1 MGIAF
6 EGTFAKK
13 IGLSSH
19 QNAIPMIGSI
29 VVINDSEEEF
39 ENLTLELTPSLPF
52 ANHKTWPIDLIRKDS
67 RVHINDRDIGLKEGY
82 LAELSE
88 NMLAS
93 ITLKLSTGDRILL
106 DENYPIE
113 LLARNVWGG
122 AGSMPELL
130 AAFCMPNDP
139 AIDRILKEASDV
151 LRRAGKSDA
160 IDGYNT
166 KSRKRV
172 WELASVLW
180 TAISNIGISYAVPP
194 ASFEREGQ
202 KIRTPSQIIES
213 KVATCLD
220 TALLFAA
227 ALEQAGLR
235 PFIVMTE
242 GHAFSGVWLQPQEFA
257 SIITDDVSVI
267 RKRIELQELIVFET
281 TLVTQSPRPGFSHA
295 VDNATRQLTDE
306 SFILALDLQRA
317 RMQRIHPLATT
328 VRSIDTTDNE
338 GISGHEGFEEAP
350 NLPED
355 FPDDEPQPSGSVDRI
370 EYWQRKLLDLTT
382 RNRLLHVPE
391 KARVVKLVCPDP
403 GKLEDLLAENKS
415 LTIVPLPNLEA
426 GGRDVQI
433 YEQRNQKNLEEE
445 FARDALA
452 RNQVP
457 SKMEKEALD
466 ARLIELYRQAKSDME
481 EGGSNTLYLAVGFL
495 KWKKSADDA
504 KTYSA
509 PLILI
514 PVKLERKSALS
525 SVKMSMSDE
534 EPRFNLTLLELLRHD
549 FELNIPNLG
558 GALPTD
564 QSGIDVNLIWNIVRR
579 EVRDISGFEVT
590 PEVLIGTFSFAKY
603 LMWRDLKDRTDQ
615 LRQSDVVRHLLEYRV
630 GQSTLQSSEPFP
642 LPENLD
648 EELEPREL
656 FTPLPADSSQV
667 AAIVASAK
675 GHNFVLDGPP
685 GTGKSQT
692 IANMI
697 AHNLAL
703 GRRVL
708 FVAEKM
714 AALDVVKRRLD
725 QKGVGQFCLELHSN
739 KTSKPHVL
747 QQLDRAWDSRGQ
759 ISQEG
764 WDEQANKVLALRNRL
779 NGVVKVLHQR
789 WPNGWTVQN
798 AIGVVIKEA
807 NPRTPNLSWPAGT
820 EHTKADMEAMRAMA
834 HRLDLNKSAVEE
846 INGGFSL
853 LINTEWSNA
862 WQASLVDSARHILK
876 ALLEANKARDQVV
889 VLSGLPLKDPPV
901 NAAALYTLVRHLP
914 DAYRLDLRFLFSPA
928 TAKTLEAATQ
938 GISLV
943 RAYRE
948 QANKLSRNY
957 DPDAIA
963 SIDTAALRSEWEQ
976 ASKRFWFFS
985 SVAQKKLAKTLQ
997 TRIKADGL
1005 PDIPADLPII
1015 EVLQQ
1020 QMAQMQG
1027 LKSDLGELPGWSGR
1041 DTETAKVGHILQV
1054 ASAIRAAVSQLA
1066 ISTEHLMAL
1075 RQSLQRLVVEGNDLL
1090 SGDGQLAHAI
1100 AHMKQKLD
1108 ALEQEAKQF
1117 TTVSGGEIDL
1127 AAQADDLAENAKTV
1141 LAHETHLKAWCDWQR
1156 IKTEANAAG
1165 LGVLVEAIEKKELID
1180 EKAAQVFEVAYARW
1194 FASIKIDAE
1203 PLLRNFVPAEHASDI
1218 EAYRQA
1224 EDQLAELTAAY
1235 INAKLTRDLPS
1246 KFELLPSS
1254 GFAILKHELQKARRH
1269 KPVRQ
1274 LAQEMGDAFTA
1285 LAPCMLMSPLSI
1297 AQYLPADQAL
1307 FDLVIFDEASQITP
1321 WDAIGAIARGKQV
1334 VIAGDPRQMPP
1345 TSFFNRGASAGDDD
1359 TDEDLESVLD
1369 ECIGAGIPSHSLTW
1383 HYRSRHESLITFSN
1397 YNYYDGKL
1405 ITFPA
1410 ADTRESAIEW
1420 RHVNG
1425 VYVKGKGR
1433 HNQLEA
1439 KSIVAEVVKRLT
1451 DPKYL
1456 AKEQTIGIITL
1467 NTEQQQLVNDLL
1479 DKARQEHPEIE
1490 PYFSE
1495 SLAEPVMV
1503 KNLETMQGD
1512 ERDVI
1517 ILGIGFG
1524 PTEPGAKVMGMNFG
1538 PLNKEGGWRRLNV
1551 ALTRARQEMMVF
1563 TSFPPSMLDLN
1574 RTSAR
1579 AVADLRHFLEFAKD
1593 GPDAIARE
1601 VKGSL
1606 GGYDSP
1612 FEEYVA
1618 DGLRAKGWETRSQ
1631 IGVSRFRIDL
1641 GVVHPDRP
1649 GDYLAG
1655 VECDGAS
1662 YHSAATA
1669 RDRDKVRAEILKGLN
1684 WKLVR
1689 IWSTEWWVDKRGALE
1704 RLDQALHALLDAS
1717 RKEAENEALLEL
1729 ESSREVVVAGEAQE
1743 TESDADAGTSMAD
1756 VVENEDV
1763 DNPPSVGY
1771 RLVADSPYH
1780 SGPQSVKS
1788 IYKVTD
1794 LEGKYFQIIDDS
1806 MFYEEDYD
1814 PTLKTLIK
1822 EVLDQEAPI
1831 LDKLLVERIAR
1842 AHGFQRSGRLIQERV
1857 LGVAKKHFHIR
1868 KDPEGGW
1875 FVWLEK
1881 DDHAKWDR
1889 YRLPEST
1896 EGRRSIDEIASEEL
1910 MAAKLAVEGDD
1921 LPVEVARLFGV
1932 SRLVLAARKRI
1943 IAAGKI

>member
-1 MGIAF
+1 MGIMIEANL
-6 EGTFAKK
+6 AKK
-13 IGLSSH
+13 IGLASH
-19 QNAIPMIGSI
+19 QNAIPLIGSI
-29 VVINDSEEEF
+29 AVANNSEEEP
-39 ENLTLELTPSLPF
+39 ENLTLLLIPSLPF
-52 ANHKTWPIDLIRKDS
+52 ANKKTWTVDLIRKGS
-67 RVHINDRDIGLKEGY
+67 RIHINDRDIDLKEGY

-88 NMLAS
+88 NMRAS
-93 ITLKLSTGDRILL
+93 ITLTLSSGERILL
-106 DENYPIE
+106 EENFPIE

-139 AIDRILKEASDV
+139 AVDSILKGASDV

-172 WELASVLW
+172 WELCSALW
-180 TAISNIGISYAVPP
+180 TAISNVDISYAVPP

-202 KIRTPSQIIES
+202 KIRTPTQILDG

-227 ALEQAGLR
+227 ALEQAGLH
-235 PFIVMTE
+235 PFIIMTE

-257 SIITDDVSVI
+257 SIITDDVSAI
-267 RKRIELQELIVFET
+267 RKRIQLQELIVFET
-281 TLVTQSPRPGFSHA
+281 TLATQSPRPRFSHA
-295 VDNATRQLTDE
+295 VDNATNQLTDE
-306 SFILALDLQRA
+306 NFILALDLQRA
-317 RMQRIHPLATT
+317 RMQRIRPMATT
-328 VRSIDTTDNE
+328 VHSEDARDAK
-338 GISGHEGFEEAP
+338 GICGHEGFEEAP
-350 NLPED
+350 NLQDD
-355 FPDDEPQPSGSVDRI
+355 FPDDDSQPSGSVDRI
-370 EYWQRKLLDLTT
+370 KYWQRKLLDLTT

-391 KARVVKLVCPDP
+391 NAKVVRLICPDP
-403 GKLEDLLAENKS
+403 GKLEDLLADNRS
-415 LTIVPLPNLEA
+415 LSIVPLPNLQA

-457 SKMEKEALD
+457 SKMEKEALE
-466 ARLIELYRQAKSDME
+466 ARLVDLYRQAKSDIE
-481 EGGSNTLYLAVGFL
+481 EGGSNKLYLAVGFL
-495 KWKKSADDA
+495 KWKKSAGDS

-525 SVKMSMSDE
+525 SVKMSMLE
-534 EPRFNLTLLELLRHD
+534 EPEFNLTLLELLRHD
-549 FELNIPNLG
+549 FEINIPSLG
-558 GALPTD
+558 DELRTD
-564 QSGIDVNLIWNIVRR
+564 QSSIDVNRIWNIMRR
-579 EVRDISGFEVT
+579 AVRDIAGFEVT
-590 PEVLIGTFSFAKY
+590 PDVLIGTFSFAKY
-603 LMWRDLKDRTDQ
+603 LMWRDLKDRADQ
-615 LRQSDVVRHLLEYRV
+615 LRQSDVVRHLLEYRI
-630 GQSTLQSSEPFP
+630 GQSTFQSNETFP

-648 EELEPREL
+648 EEVEPREL

-675 GHNFVLDGPP
+675 GHNFILDGPP

-739 KTSKPHVL
+739 KTSKLHVL
-747 QQLDRAWDSRGQ
+747 KQLECAWGSRGQ
-759 ISQEG
+759 ISQED
-764 WDEQANKVLALRNRL
+764 WDEQANKVLALRTQL
-779 NGVVKVLHQR
+779 NGFVKVLHRR
-789 WPNGWTVQN
+789 WPNGWTIQN
-798 AIGVVIKEA
+798 AIGLVIKES

-820 EHTKADMEAMRAMA
+820 EHTKVDMEAMRSIA

-846 INGGFSL
+846 INGSFSL
-853 LINTEWSNA
+853 LISSEWSNA
-862 WQASLVDSARHILK
+862 WQASLVDSARHIDK
-876 ALLEANKARDQVV
+876 ALLEVNKARDQVLA
-889 VLSGLPLKDPPV
+889 LSGLPLKDSPV
-901 NAAALYTLVRHLP
+901 NANELYALIQHLP
-914 DAYRLDLRFLFSPA
+914 DAHRMNLRFLFSPA
-928 TAKTLEAATQ
+928 TAKTLEAAPQ

-948 QANKLSRNY
+948 QVNKLSRTY
-957 DPDAIA
+957 DPDTIA
-963 SIDTAALRSEWEQ
+963 SIDTTALRNEWER

-985 SVAQKKLAKTLQ
+985 YISQKKLVKALQAQTKT
-997 TRIKADGL
+997 DGL
-1005 PDIPADLPII
+1005 PNLPADLPII
-1015 EVLQQ
+1015 EGLQQ
-1020 QMAQMQG
+1020 QLAQ
-1027 LKSDLGELPGWSGR
+1027 LKALENDLVELPGWSGR
-1041 DTETAKVGHILQV
+1041 DTDITEIDRALQV
-1054 ASAIRAAVSQLA
+1054 GIALRAAISQLA
-1066 ISTEHLMAL
+1066 TSTEHLLAL
-1075 RQSLQRLVVEGNDLL
+1075 RQSLQLLVVDGNDLL
-1090 SGDGQLAHAI
+1090 SRDGQLAHAI
-1100 AHMKQKLD
+1100 MHLRQKCE
-1108 ALEQEAKQF
+1108 ALEQAAKQF
-1117 TTVSGGEIDL
+1117 ATVSGAGIDL
-1127 AAQADDLAENAKTV
+1127 AKQVDELAENARTV
-1141 LAHETHLKAWCDWQR
+1141 LSHETHLKAWCDWQR

-1165 LGVLVEAIEKKELID
+1165 LGILVDAIEKKDLIN
-1180 EKAAQVFEVAYARW
+1180 EEAAKVFKVAYAKW
-1194 FASIKIDAE
+1194 FASTKIDAE

-1224 EDQLAELTAAY
+1224 EDKLAELTAAY
-1235 INAKLTRDLPS
+1235 INVKLTRDLPS
-1246 KFELLPSS
+1246 KFERLPSS
-1254 GFAILKHELQKARRH
+1254 GFAMLKRELQKSRRH
-1269 KPVRQ
+1269 KPVRR
-1274 LAQEMGDAFTA
+1274 LIQEMGDAFTT

-1334 VIAGDPRQMPP
+1334 VIAGDQRQMPP
-1345 TSFFNRGASAGDDD
+1345 TSFFNRGANAEDDD
-1359 TDEDLESVLD
+1359 TDEDLESILD
-1369 ECIGAGIPSHSLTW
+1369 ECMGAGIPSHSLTW

-1397 YNYYDGKL
+1397 YKYYDGKL

-1410 ADTRESAIEW
+1410 ADTRESAIVW

-1425 VYVKGKGR
+1425 IYAKGKGR
-1433 HNQLEA
+1433 SNQLEA

-1451 DPKYL
+1451 EPKQ
-1456 AKEQTIGIITL
+1456 QTIGIITL
-1467 NTEQQQLVNDLL
+1467 NVEQQQLINDLL

-1490 PYFSE
+1490 PYFAE
-1495 SLAEPVMV
+1495 NLAEPVIV

-1517 ILGIGFG
+1517 ILSIGFG
-1524 PTEPGAKVMGMNFG
+1524 PTEPGAKTMGMNFG

-1551 ALTRARQEMMVF
+1551 ALTRARQEMIVF

-1579 AVADLRHFLEFAKD
+1579 AIADLRHFLEFVKD
-1593 GPDAIARE
+1593 GPDAIARQ
-1601 VKGSL
+1601 VKGTL
-1606 GGYDSP
+1606 GSYDSP

-1618 DGLRAKGWETRSQ
+1618 DGLRTKGWETRSQ

-1669 RDRDKVRAEILKGLN
+1669 RDRDKVRSEILKGLN

-1689 IWSTEWWVDKRGALE
+1689 IWSTEWWIDKRGALD
-1704 RLDQALHALLDAS
+1704 RLDQAL
-1717 RKEAENEALLEL
+1717 RALLEASREEIHKKVLL
-1729 ESSREVVVAGEAQE
+1729 ESESVVLGIVADNTSEKYA
-1743 TESDADAGTSMAD
+1743 SDDTSAGDEIDQHEHADSISAM
-1756 VVENEDV
+1756 
-1763 DNPPSVGY
+1763 GY
-1771 RLVADSPYH
+1771 RRVADFAGQSPL
-1780 SGPQSVKS
+1780 QSVKT
-1788 IYKVTD
+1788 IYQAID
-1794 LEGKYFQIIDDS
+1794 LKENYSNIIDDT
-1806 MFYEEDYD
+1806 MFYEIDYD
-1814 PTLKTLIK
+1814 PTLNTLIK
-1822 EVLDQEAPI
+1822 AVLEQEAPI
-1831 LDKLLVERIAR
+1831 LDKLLVHRIAR
-1842 AHGFQRSGRLIQERV
+1842 AHGFQRSGGLIWARV
-1857 LGVAKKHFHIR
+1857 LGLAEKNFHIR
-1868 KDPEGGW
+1868 NDPAGGR

-1881 DDHAKWDR
+1881 GDHAKWNR
-1889 YRLPEST
+1889 YRIPETAES
-1896 EGRRSIDEIASEEL
+1896 RRSIDEIASEEL
-1910 MAAKLAVEGDD
+1910 KAAKLAVNGDD

-1932 SRLVLAARKRI
+1932 SRLGLSARKRI
-1943 IAAGKI
+1943 LSAAKET

>member
-1 MGIAF
+1 MSIMI
-6 EGTFAKK
+6 EGNFANK
-13 IGLSSH
+13 IGLASH
-19 QNAIPMIGSI
+19 QNAVPLVGSI
-29 VVINDSEEEF
+29 IIVNDSQEDF
-39 ENLTLELTPSLPF
+39 ENLTLALCPSLPF
-52 ANHKTWPIDLIRKDS
+52 ANQKTWPIDLIRKHS
-67 RVHINDRDIGLKEGY
+67 RAHINDRDIGFKEAY

-88 NMLAS
+88 NILAS
-93 ITLKLSTGDRILL
+93 ITLTLSSGERILL
-106 DENYPIE
+106 EENFPVE

-139 AIDRILKEASDV
+139 AVDSILKAASDV
-151 LRRAGKSDA
+151 LRRVGKLDA

-166 KSRKRV
+166 KSKKRV
-172 WELASVLW
+172 WELSSALW
-180 TAISNIGISYAVPP
+180 TAIANIDIRYAVPP

-202 KIRTPSQIIES
+202 KIRTPSQILDS

-235 PFIVMTE
+235 PFIVMTK

-267 RKRIELQELIVFET
+267 RKRVELQELIVFET

-295 VDNATRQLTDE
+295 VDNATNQLTDE
-306 SFILALDLQRA
+306 NFILALDLQRA
-317 RMQRIHPLATT
+317 RMQRIRPLATT
-328 VRSIDTTDNE
+328 VRSE
-338 GISGHEGFEEAP
+338 GSGEEIHGHEGFEGAP
-350 NLPED
+350 NLQED
-355 FPDDEPQPSGSVDRI
+355 FPDDDSQPLGSVSRI
-370 EYWQRKLLDLTT
+370 ECWQRKLLDLTT

-391 KARVVKLVCPDP
+391 KAKVIKLVCPAP
-403 GKLEDLLAENKS
+403 GKLEDLLADNKS

-426 GGRDVQI
+426 GGRDIQI

-457 SKMEKEALD
+457 SKMDKEALE
-466 ARLIELYRQAKSDME
+466 ARLVDLYRQAKSDIE
-481 EGGSNTLYLAVGFL
+481 EGGSNTLYLALGFL
-495 KWKKSADDA
+495 KWKKSAGDS
-504 KTYSA
+504 KSYSA
-509 PLILI
+509 PLVLI

-525 SVKMSMSDE
+525 SVKMSMLE
-534 EPRFNLTLLELLRHD
+534 EPKFNLTLLELLRHD
-549 FELNIPNLG
+549 FELNIPSLSG
-558 GALPTD
+558 ELPTD
-564 QSGIDVNLIWNIVRR
+564 QRGIDVNLIWNIVRR
-579 EVRDISGFEVT
+579 SVRDISGFEVT
-590 PEVLIGTFSFAKY
+590 PDVLIGTFSFAKY
-603 LMWRDLKDRTDQ
+603 LMWRDLKDRADQ
-615 LRQSDVVRHLLEYRV
+615 LRQSDVVRHLLEYRI
-630 GQSTLQSSEPFP
+630 GQSTLQSNEPFP

-656 FTPLPADSSQV
+656 FIPLPADSSQV

-739 KTSKPHVL
+739 KTSKTHVL
-747 QQLDRAWDSRGQ
+747 QQLDRAWDTREQ
-759 ISQEG
+759 LSQED
-764 WDEQANKVLALRNRL
+764 WEEQANKVLALRNRL
-779 NGVVKVLHQR
+779 NGFVKVLHRR
-789 WPNGWTVQN
+789 WPNGWTIQN
-798 AIGVVIKEA
+798 AIGLVIKEA
-807 NPRTPNLSWPAGT
+807 NPSTPNLSWPAGT
-820 EHTKADMEAMRAMA
+820 EHIKADMEAMRAIA
-834 HRLDLNKSAVEE
+834 RRLDLNKSAVEE

-862 WQASLVDSARHILK
+862 WQASLVDSARHIVK
-876 ALLEANKARDQVV
+876 ALLEANKARDLVV
-889 VLSGLPLKDPPV
+889 VLSGLPLKAPSV
-901 NAAALYTLVRHLP
+901 SATELYALVRHLP
-914 DAYRLDLRFLFSPA
+914 DAHRLNLRFLFSPA

-948 QANKLSRNY
+948 QAKRLSRAY

-963 SIDTAALRSEWEQ
+963 SIDTAALRGEWEQ

-985 SVAQKKLAKTLQ
+985 SIAQKKLAKTLQ
-997 TRIKADGL
+997 AQTKADGL

-1015 EVLQQ
+1015 EGLQQ
-1020 QMAQMQG
+1020 QLAQMKM
-1027 LKSDLGELPGWSGR
+1027 LENDLGELPGWAGR
-1041 DTETAKVGHILQV
+1041 DTDTTETDRALQV
-1054 ASAIRAAVSQLA
+1054 GVALKAA
-1066 ISTEHLMAL
+1066 ISRLAKTTEHLLAL

-1090 SGDGQLAHAI
+1090 SRDGQLAHAI
-1100 AHMKQKLD
+1100 AYLKLKRD
-1108 ALEQEAKQF
+1108 VLEQAAKTF
-1117 TTVSGGEIDL
+1117 ATLSGAGIDL
-1127 AAQADDLAENAKTV
+1127 ARQADELAENARTI
-1141 LAHETHLKAWCDWQR
+1141 LSHETHLKAWCDWQR
-1156 IKTEANAAG
+1156 TKMEANAAG
-1165 LGVLVEAIEKKELID
+1165 LGILVEAIEKKDLIN
-1180 EKAAQVFEVAYARW
+1180 EEAAKVFEVAYAKW
-1194 FASIKIDAE
+1194 FASSKIDAE
-1203 PLLRNFVPAEHASDI
+1203 PRLRNFVSAEHTSDI
-1218 EAYRQA
+1218 EAYGLA
-1224 EDQLAELTAAY
+1224 EDNLAELTAAY
-1235 INAKLTRDLPS
+1235 INAKLTRDLPK

-1254 GFAILKHELQKARRH
+1254 GFAILKRELQKSRRH

-1274 LAQEMGDAFTA
+1274 LIQEMGDAFTT

-1297 AQYLPADQAL
+1297 AQYLPADQAF

-1345 TSFFNRGASAGDDD
+1345 TSFFNRGAISEDDD
-1359 TDEDLESVLD
+1359 TDEDLESILE

-1397 YNYYDGKL
+1397 YNYYNGKL

-1410 ADTRESAIEW
+1410 PDTRESAIVW

-1425 VYVKGKGR
+1425 VYTKGKGR

-1451 DPKYL
+1451 DRKQL
-1456 AKEQTIGIITL
+1456 AKQQTIGIITL
-1467 NTEQQQLVNDLL
+1467 NAEQQQLINDLL

-1490 PYFSE
+1490 PYFAE
-1495 SLAEPVMV
+1495 NLAEPVMV

-1524 PTEPGAKVMGMNFG
+1524 PTEPGAKTMGMNFG

-1551 ALTRARQEMMVF
+1551 ALTRARQEMIVF

-1579 AVADLRHFLEFAKD
+1579 AIADLRHFLEFAKD
-1593 GPDAIARE
+1593 GPDAIAHQ
-1601 VKGSL
+1601 VNGSL
-1606 GGYDSP
+1606 GSYDSP

-1618 DGLRAKGWETRSQ
+1618 DGLRAKGWETCSQ

-1655 VECDGAS
+1655 VESDGAS

-1669 RDRDKVRAEILKGLN
+1669 RDRDKVRSEILKGLN
-1684 WKLVR
+1684 WKLER
-1689 IWSTEWWVDKRGALE
+1689 IWSTEWWVDKRGALD
-1704 RLDQALHALLDAS
+1704 RLDQALRVLLEAS
-1717 RKEAENEALLEL
+1717 REESQKKALLES
-1729 ESSREVVVAGEAQE
+1729 ESIDLGVVTDNAAE
-1743 TESDADAGTSMAD
+1743 ESESVSDDTSGGAEIDQDEDADITSS
-1756 VVENEDV
+1756 
-1763 DNPPSVGY
+1763 PGY
-1771 RLVADSPYH
+1771 RMVADFA
-1780 SGPQSVKS
+1780 GQATLQAVKS
-1788 IYKVTD
+1788 IYRVTD
-1794 LEGKYFQIIDDS
+1794 LKEQYFEIINDT
-1806 MFYEEDYD
+1806 MFYETDYD
-1814 PTLKTLIK
+1814 STLNTLIK
-1822 EVLDQEAPI
+1822 AVLDIEAPI
-1831 LDKLLVERIAR
+1831 LDKLLVDRIAR
-1842 AHGFQRSGRLIQERV
+1842 AHGFQRSGSLIWQRV
-1857 LGVAKKHFHIR
+1857 LGIAKKNFYIR
-1868 KDPEGGW
+1868 NDPAGGR

-1881 DDHAKWDR
+1881 DDNAKWNR
-1889 YRLPEST
+1889 YRIPETT
-1896 EGRRSIDEIASEEL
+1896 ESRRSIDEIASEEL
-1910 MAAKLAVEGDD
+1910 AAAKLAVEGDD

-1932 SRLVLAARKRI
+1932 SRLTLSARRRI
-1943 IAAGKI
+1943 CSSRAKI

>member
-1 MGIAF
+1 MNITI
-6 EGTFAKK
+6 EGNFAEK
-13 IGLSSH
+13 IGLASH
-19 QNAIPMIGSI
+19 QNAVPLIGSI
-29 VVINDSEEEF
+29 VIVNDSEEEF
-39 ENLTLELTPSLPF
+39 QNLTLELSPSLPF
-52 ANHKTWPIDLIRKDS
+52 ANPKSWPIDQIRKNS
-67 RVHINDRDIGLKEGY
+67 RVHINDRDIDLKEGY

-93 ITLKLSTGDRILL
+93 ITLTLSTGERILM
-106 DENYPIE
+106 EKNFPIE
-113 LLARNVWGG
+113 LLGRNVWGG

-139 AIDRILKEASDV
+139 AVDSILKGASDV
-151 LRRAGKSDA
+151 LRRAAKSDA

-172 WELASVLW
+172 WELASALW
-180 TAISNIGISYAVPP
+180 TAIANIDIRYAVPP

-202 KIRTPSQIIES
+202 KIRTPSQILAS

-281 TLVTQSPRPGFSHA
+281 TLVTQPHRPKFSYA
-295 VDNATRQLTDE
+295 VDNATHQLTDE
-306 SFILALDLQRA
+306 NFILALDVQRA
-317 RMQRIHPLATT
+317 RMQRIRPLATT
-328 VRSIDTTDNE
+328 VRSEKAASIEKTLGQET
-338 GISGHEGFEEAP
+338 FEEAP
-350 NLPED
+350 NLAEDLPEY
-355 FPDDEPQPSGSVDRI
+355 EIQPSASVDRV

-391 KARVVKLVCPDP
+391 KAKVVKLVCPDI
-403 GKLEDLLAENKS
+403 GKLEELLANNKL

-426 GGRDVQI
+426 GGRDVQL
-433 YEQRNQKNLEEE
+433 YEQRNQKKLEEE
-445 FARDALA
+445 FAHDALT

-457 SKMEKEALD
+457 SKMEKESLE
-466 ARLIELYRQAKSDME
+466 ARLIDLYRQAKRDLE

-495 KWKKSADDA
+495 KWKKSADDPR
-504 KTYSA
+504 TYSA

-514 PVKLERKSALS
+514 PVKLERKNALS
-525 SVKMSMSDE
+525 SIKMSMLDE

-549 FELNIPNLG
+549 FEINIPSLG
-558 GALPTD
+558 GELPTN
-564 QSGIDVNLIWNIVRR
+564 QSGINVNLILDIVRR
-579 EVRDISGFEVT
+579 EVRDIAGFEVT
-590 PEVLIGTFSFAKY
+590 TDVLIGTFSFAKY

-615 LRQSDVVRHLLEYRV
+615 LRQSDVVRHLLEYRS
-630 GQSTLQSSEPFP
+630 GQSTLESKEPFP

-648 EELEPREL
+648 DELEPREL

-725 QKGVGQFCLELHSN
+725 HKGVGQFCLELHSN
-739 KTSKPHVL
+739 KTSKLHVL
-747 QQLDRAWDSRGQ
+747 QQLDRAWDSIGQ
-759 ISQEG
+759 IRQED

-779 NGVVKVLHQR
+779 NAIVKVLHQR
-789 WPNGWTVQN
+789 WPNGWTVHN
-798 AIGVVIKEA
+798 AIGLVIKEA

-820 EHTKADMEAMRAMA
+820 EHTKTDMEAMRALA
-834 HRLDLNKSAVEE
+834 RRLDLNKSAVEA

-862 WQASLVDSARHILK
+862 WQAALMESAHHV
-876 ALLEANKARDQVV
+876 LEALSDTKKARDQVV
-889 VLSGLPLKDPPV
+889 LLSGLPVNDPYV
-901 NAAALYTLVRHLP
+901 NTAELYALVRHLP
-914 DAYRLDLRFLFSPA
+914 DAYRQDLRFLFSPS
-928 TAKTLEAATQ
+928 TARTLEAAAQ

-943 RAYRE
+943 EAYRE
-948 QANKLSRNY
+948 QTKKLSRSY
-957 DPDAIA
+957 DPDAIE
-963 SIDTAALRSEWEQ
+963 SIDTAALRREWEQ

-985 SVAQKKLAKTLQ
+985 SIAQKKLAKALQ
-997 TRIKADGL
+997 VRIRADGL

-1015 EVLQQ
+1015 EKLQEQ
-1020 QMAQMQG
+1020 LSQLQA
-1027 LKSDLGELPGWSGR
+1027 LKSDLSELPGWTGR
-1041 DTETAKVGHILQV
+1041 DTDITKVSHILQV
-1054 ASAIRAAVSQLA
+1054 GSTLNAAVSQLA
-1066 ISTEHLMAL
+1066 ISPEHLLAL
-1075 RQSLQRLVVEGNDLL
+1075 KQSLQRLVLDGNDLL

-1100 AHMKQKLD
+1100 AHLKQKHD
-1108 ALEQEAKQF
+1108 VLEQATKQF
-1117 TTVSGGEIDL
+1117 ATLSGSEIDL
-1127 AAQADDLAENAKTV
+1127 ATQADELAENAKNV
-1141 LAHETHLKAWCDWQR
+1141 LEHQMHLKAWCDWQR
-1156 IKTEANAAG
+1156 IKTEAIAAG
-1165 LGVLVEAIEKKELID
+1165 LGILVEAIEKNELIN
-1180 EKAAQVFEVAYARW
+1180 EQAAKVFEVAYAKW
-1194 FASIKIDAE
+1194 FASTKIDAE
-1203 PLLRNFVPAEHASDI
+1203 PLLRNFVPAEHDSDI
-1218 EAYRQA
+1218 VAYRQA
-1224 EDQLAELTAAY
+1224 EDRLADLTAEY
-1235 INAKLTRDLPS
+1235 INAKLARNLPN
-1246 KFELLPSS
+1246 KNELLPNS
-1254 GFAILKHELQKARRH
+1254 GFAILKRELQKSKRH

-1274 LAQEMGDAFTA
+1274 LIQEMGDAFTA

-1297 AQYLPADQAL
+1297 AQYLPTDQAL

-1345 TSFFNRGASAGDDD
+1345 TSFFNRGANSEDDD

-1410 ADTRESAIEW
+1410 ADTRESAVEW

-1425 VYVKGKGR
+1425 IYVKGKGR

-1439 KSIVAEVVKRLT
+1439 KAIVAEVVKRLT
-1451 DPKYL
+1451 DPKHL
-1456 AKEQTIGIITL
+1456 SRKQTIGIITL
-1467 NTEQQQLVNDLL
+1467 NTEQQQLINNLL
-1479 DKARQEHPEIE
+1479 DKERQEHPEIE
-1490 PYFSE
+1490 RFFDE
-1495 SLAEPVMV
+1495 SLEEPVIV

-1551 ALTRARQEMMVF
+1551 ALTRARQEMIVF

-1579 AVADLRHFLEFAKD
+1579 AIADLRHFLEFAKD
-1593 GPDAIARE
+1593 GPDSIARE

-1606 GGYDSP
+1606 DSYDSP

-1618 DGLRAKGWETRSQ
+1618 DGLRAKGWEVHSQ

-1649 GDYLAG
+1649 DDYLAG

-1662 YHSAATA
+1662 YQSAATA
-1669 RDRDKVRAEILKGLN
+1669 RDRDKIRSEILKALN
-1684 WKLVR
+1684 WNLVR
-1689 IWSTEWWVDKRGALE
+1689 IWSTEWWVDKRGALD
-1704 RLDQALHALLDAS
+1704 RLDRALHDLLEES
-1717 RKEAENEALLEL
+1717 RKEAEKEFEIDS
-1729 ESSREVVVAGEAQE
+1729 ESSTADKSTDKDKESETVAEAMPDGSKIDDNE
-1743 TESDADAGTSMAD
+1743 NVESAPA
-1756 VVENEDV
+1756 
-1763 DNPPSVGY
+1763 VGY
-1771 RLVADSPYH
+1771 RLVADLPGH
-1780 SGPQSVKS
+1780 STPQSVKS
-1788 IYKVTD
+1788 IYQVTD
-1794 LEGKYFQIIDDS
+1794 LKGKYSEIINES
-1806 MFYEEDYD
+1806 AFYEENYSS
-1814 PTLKTLIK
+1814 TLMILIK
-1822 EVLDQEAPI
+1822 AVLDQEAPI
-1831 LDKLLVERIAR
+1831 RDKLLVDRIAR
-1842 AHGFQRSGRLIQERV
+1842 AHGFQRSGRLIKERV
-1857 LGVAKKHFHIR
+1857 LDIAEKYFCIR
-1868 KDPEGGW
+1868 MDPAGGK
-1875 FVWLEK
+1875 FVWLRK
-1881 DDHAKWDR
+1881 DDYTTWNR
-1889 YRLPEST
+1889 YRIPET
-1896 EGRRSIDEIASEEL
+1896 AEAKRLIDEIASEEL
-1910 MAAKLAVEGDD
+1910 KAAKLSVVGDD
-1921 LPVEVARLFGV
+1921 LPVEVARLFGI
-1932 SRLVLAARKRI
+1932 SRLTLAARKRI
-1943 IAAGKI
+1943 IDSG